1 MDETVGGD
9 PMDTARKFDDA
20 NPSVVY
26 TDMTEHSP
34 TDKGSQ
40 SGHARC
46 EALTLTVSLG

>member
-34 TDKGSQ
+34 TDKDLK
-40 SGHARC
+40 ADTPDAKR
-46 EALTLTVSLG
+46 